1 MYKCILKRNTLMS
14 YDFYHS
20 LTVQTKQNLMYM
32 YFGNLTNV
40 PHRTRSFVCK
50 YFSGATL
57 EMVIVVGMLKTSG
70 IIFVAFQER
79 FQSSSSVTSLI
90 SSVQNAVWSV
100 TGKLRYKRIN
110 NKA

>member
-1 MYKCILKRNTLMS
+1 MCILKRNTIMRC
-14 YDFYHS
+14 DFYHS
-20 LTVQTKQNLMYM
+20 LTVHNQM
-32 YFGNLTNV
+32 YFGNYTNV
-40 PHRTRSFVCK
+40 PHRTRFFVCK

-70 IIFVAFQER
+70 IIFVAFQDR

-100 TGKLRYKRIN
+100 TGKLR
-110 NKA
+110 